1 MTTLAEYFE
10 REAGSSLE
18 RLRALTA
25 SSAPDLPAVHRA
37 ARALRGSAQMARE
50 ERVYRAALA
59 LEAAVRPGTSP
70 ADAGWTD
77 GLLRCVRAAVA
88 DLAVLIEGSEPSPEL
103 DGRLRASLERWQEAG
118 VELPGAAVGRRGA
131 GEAAAGM
138 REFRAY
144 AARELDGISEA
155 LDEGMRALRL
165 NPLDREA
172 VKGILRRQRALR
184 GAARL
189 EEVPVVAEI
198 LRGLEDVTRVVV
210 KLDMA
215 VKDEWFEAFRLA
227 REGLSAA
234 IPALNDDRDPQPSGA
249 LARLRHL
256 RAELLARYG
265 PAEGGDRPPPAP
277 LRPTPTPTPAARPLS
292 PPPAAAPRA
301 APQAPASDAPV
312 PIESL
317 LYRGE
322 AALRQALSLR
332 QGLEDAVGSDP
343 AAREQLEELFDLIRL
358 ALG

>member
-1 MTTLAEYFE
+1 V
-10 REAGSSLE
+10 
-18 RLRALTA
+18 TA
-25 SSAPDLPAVHRA
+25 VSG
-37 ARALRGSAQMARE
+37 GSAQMARE

-59 LEAAVRPGTSP
+59 LEAAVRPGASP
-70 ADAGWTD
+70 ADGGWTD
-77 GLLRCVRAAVA
+77 ALLRCVRAAVE

-118 VELPGAAVGRRGA
+118 VELPGPAVGRRGA
-131 GEAAAGM
+131 SEAAAGM

-144 AARELDGISEA
+144 AARELDGITEA
-155 LDEGMRALRL
+155 IDEGMRALRHD
-165 NPLDREA
+165 PLDREA

-198 LRGLEDVTRVVV
+198 LRAIEDVTRVVV

-234 IPALNDDRDPQPSGA
+234 IPALNDDRDPQPSSA

-265 PAEGGDRPPPAP
+265 PAEGGERPPAP
-277 LRPTPTPTPAARPLS
+277 ALRPTPISAPPPPARPGPPPPARPVAAPPAPAPPSPAAR
-292 PPPAAAPRA
+292 
-301 APQAPASDAPV
+301 APAPDAPV

-317 LYRGE
+317 EYRGD
-322 AALRQALSLR
+322 AALRRALSLR
-332 QGLEDAVGSDP
+332 QGLEDAIGNDP

-358 ALG
+358 AIG